1 MRAVSF
7 LNQPAKS
14 IAAPQR
20 RWAFASATALHASVL
35 ALLLVHPHPPVLT
48 AVDRPGDATGHYL
61 TLNWNPGGKPTVSAV
76 ATRRDS
82 PPTLAPL
89 PNLKSTALTAPTPAP
104 ATETARGGTQTGDS
118 TDSLGNGEIV
128 LALTTNHPP
137 PKPDL
142 SALPHGTHG
151 DVVVDIVIDANGRI
165 AKTTLVRGLGSPVDN
180 TVLATVQQWMFT
192 PATRNGQPI
201 TSEQE
206 LLFHYD
212 HA

>member
-1 MRAVSF
+1 MSLF
-7 LNQPAKS
+7 LQPAKS
-14 IAAPQR
+14 SIPTLR
-20 RWAFASATALHASVL
+20 RGGLASAALHISVF
-35 ALLLVHPHPPVLT
+35 ALLLVRHHAPVLT
-48 AVDRPGDATGHYL
+48 AVDRPGDKTGHYL
-61 TLNWNPGGKPTVSAV
+61 TLNWNAGGRPTVAAV
-76 ATRRDS
+76 ATAKQA

-89 PNLKSTALTAPTPAP
+89 PNIKAPTVSAPEPKP

-151 DVVVDIVIDANGRI
+151 DVVVDIVIDSTGHI
-165 AKTTLVRGLGSPVDN
+165 AKTTLVRGLGAPIDS
-180 TVLATVQQWMFT
+180 TVLAAVQQWMFT
-192 PATRNGQPI
+192 PAMRNGQPI